1 MNENTYDLNKKWYT
15 TTPASS
21 EELDKLLLIL
31 HSFGYDL
38 RGKRSTEMQRNTWI
52 ASPSKPNITTYGD
65 GLSSKD
71 FNAAQYTFIPI
82 DYLLSL

>member
-1 MNENTYDLNKKWYT
+1 MLNKDWYT
-15 TTPASS
+15 ELPTTQVDLS
-21 EELDKLLLIL
+21 KLLLIL

-38 RGKRSTEMQRNTWI
+38 RGKRPTEMRRNTWI

-65 GLSSKD
+65 GLSAKD
-71 FNAAQYTFIPI
+71 FNAAQYTNIPI

>member
-1 MNENTYDLNKKWYT
+1 MTTYDLNEKWYT
-15 TTPASS
+15 TTPSTS

-31 HSFGYDL
+31 NSFGYDL
-38 RGKRSTEMQRNTWI
+38 GRKVTTEMQRSTWI
-52 ASPSKPNITTYGD
+52 ASSSKPIITIYGD

-71 FNAAQYTFIPI
+71 FNGAQYTFIPI

>member
-1 MNENTYDLNKKWYT
+1 MTTYDLNKKWYT
-15 TTPASS
+15 ITPAC

-31 HSFGYDL
+31 HSFGYNL
-38 RGKRSTEMQRNTWI
+38 QGRKTTEMSRTTWI
-52 ASPSKPNITTYGD
+52 ASSSKPIITTYGD